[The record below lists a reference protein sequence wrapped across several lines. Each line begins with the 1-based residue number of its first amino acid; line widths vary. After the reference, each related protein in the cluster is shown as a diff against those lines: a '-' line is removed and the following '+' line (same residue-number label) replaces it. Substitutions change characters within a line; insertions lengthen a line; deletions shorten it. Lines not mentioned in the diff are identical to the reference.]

1 MEDFMDHD
9 SRLSYYIEI
18 GAISIEGV
26 DPNGELILSVTEKA
40 KEVAPDLW
48 KTHMEYVDKQLI
60 DLYLKGLI
68 EIEYNEN
75 LEATFKLSPK
85 AVEDIKDKGIWLV
98 DGKDE

>member
-1 MEDFMDHD
+1 MDHD